1 MRAPW
6 MVVLLGAVLATGAV
20 AQADVSETDTAGAER
35 LRSEIERRFFHRL
48 QADLELTPDQVK
60 KLQATQSRLG
70 PRRRQLRREGMGYRM
85 ALQREMRPGVAANA
99 DSVQAYM
106 DGLQRVRAA
115 QVALD
120 AEEDRE
126 LARYLTPVQRAR
138 FQMMRTRLLQR
149 ANEIRR
155 ERQRQGQGR
164 AGPRG
169 RP

>member
-6 MVVLLGAVLATGAV
+6 MVVLLSAVLTSGAM
-20 AQADVSETDTAGAER
+20 AQAEAPETDTAGAEL
-35 LRSEIERRFFHRL
+35 LRSEIERRFAQRI
-48 QADLELTPDQVK
+48 QAELDLTPDQMK
-60 KLQATQSRLG
+60 KLQATQSRFG
-70 PRRRQLRREGMGYRM
+70 PRRRQLVREGMGYRM

-120 AEEDRE
+120 EEEDRE
-126 LARYLTPVQRAR
+126 LAKYLTPVQRAR
-138 FQMMRTRLLQR
+138 FQMMRARLLQR
-149 ANEIRR
+149 ANDIRR
-155 ERQRQGQGR
+155 ERQGQGR
-164 AGPRG
+164 MGPRG

>member
-6 MVVLLGAVLATGAV
+6 LAFVLGAVLTTGAV
-20 AQADVSETDTAGAER
+20 AQADVPEGDTAGAEL
-35 LRSEIERRFFHRL
+35 LRTEIERRFTERL
-48 QADLELTPDQVK
+48 RADLDLTPDQMK
-60 KLQATQSRLG
+60 KLQATQSRFG
-70 PRRRQLRREGMGYRM
+70 PRRRQLVREGMGYRM

-106 DGLQRVRAA
+106 DGLKRVRAA

-120 AEEDRE
+120 EEEDRE
-126 LARYLTPVQRAR
+126 LAKYLTPVQRAR

-155 ERQRQGQGR
+155 ERQGQGR
-164 AGPRG
+164 MGPRPRG